1 MVMFTQPH
9 MKSPVLMDRQLNQ
22 RDPVPSVAKSVA
34 VSPNVKAANN
44 RNDKTVSV
52 KPDGDCGY

>member
-1 MVMFTQPH
+1 MTMFSTSHAKP
-9 MKSPVLMDRQLNQ
+9 PLLMDRQLNQ
-22 RDPVPSVAKSVA
+22 RDPVPSVAKGVA